1 VNFAFSEEQEELR
14 RYARQW
20 LTERMGLTRVRD
32 HMATS
37 EGFDRADWGAVAE
50 LGWQAMAIPEEYG
63 GAGFG
68 LLELAVLM
76 EEQGRA
82 LYCGPFLSTVVA
94 AANALVLAGS
104 EQQRSEILPGIAA
117 GEKVVTLAVAEEQA
131 GWDGEGMATSATLSN
146 DTWTI
151 DGAKRFV
158 LDGHTADLLI
168 VAAQTA
174 DGVGLFLVDGDSEG
188 VERSLLNAMDET
200 RKQASITFTGVT
212 VSDDARLPGG
222 DSATLARVDE
232 IVAVCLALEQV
243 GGAEATLDMAVQ
255 YAKDRQQFGK
265 PIGVFQA
272 IKHKC
277 ADMLLAVESARAA
290 AYYAAWTVAEG
301 SDEAATVVPLAKAYC
316 SDAFFECAGLN
327 IQVHGGIGFTWEH
340 DAHLYFK
347 RAKSSQLMFGTPA
360 ERRRQ
365 LAERLG
371 F

>member
-1 VNFAFSEEQEELR
+1 MNFAFSEDQEELR

-20 LTERMGLTRVRD
+20 LTERMPLARVRD

-76 EEQGRA
+76 EEQGRG

-94 AANALVLAGS
+94 AANTILLAGS
-104 EQQRSEILPGIAA
+104 EQQKSDILPGIAA
-117 GEKVVTLAVAEEQA
+117 GERVVTLAVAEDQA
-131 GWDGEGMATSATLSN
+131 GWDGEGMATSATRSG

-188 VERSLLNAMDET
+188 VERSLLDAMDET
-200 RKQASITFTGVT
+200 RKQASITFTAVT

-222 DSATLARVDE
+222 DAATLARVDE

-243 GGAEATLDMAVQ
+243 GGAEATLEMAVQ

-265 PIGVFQA
+265 PIGAFQA

-290 AYYAAWTVAEG
+290 AYYAAWAVAEG

-316 SDAFFECAGLN
+316 SDAFFECAGSN

-360 ERRRQ
+360 QRRRQ

>member
-20 LTERMGLTRVRD
+20 LTERMPLARVRD
-32 HMATS
+32 HMATP
-37 EGFDRADWGAVAE
+37 EGFDRNDWQAVAE

-76 EEQGRA
+76 EEQGRT

-94 AANALVLAGS
+94 AANALLIAGS
-104 EQQRSEILPGIAA
+104 EQQKSDILPGIAA
-117 GEKVVTLAVAEEQA
+117 GETVVTLAVAEEHA
-131 GWDGEGMATSATLSN
+131 GWDGEGMATSATRSE
-146 DTWTI
+146 DTWII

-158 LDGHTADLLI
+158 LDGHTADVLI

-174 DGVGLFLVDGDSEG
+174 DGLGLFLVDADADG
-188 VERSLLNAMDET
+188 VERSLLNTMDET
-200 RKQASITFTGVT
+200 RKQASITFSGVT
-212 VSDDARLPGG
+212 VSEDARLPGG
-222 DSATLARVDE
+222 DAATLARVDE
-232 IVAVCLALEQV
+232 IVAVSLAIEQV
-243 GGAEATLDMAVQ
+243 GGAEATLEMAVQ

-265 PIGVFQA
+265 PIGSFQA

-290 AYYAAWTVAEG
+290 AYYAAWAVSEG
-301 SDEAATVVPLAKAYC
+301 NEEVPTVVPLAKAYC
-316 SDAFFECAGLN
+316 SDAFFECAGMN

-347 RAKSSQLMFGTPA
+347 RAKSSQVMFGSPA
-360 ERRRQ
+360 DRRRQ